1 MQLFEEE
8 TQITN
13 IASVERRRR
22 ETINEGINELAK
34 IVPGCEKNKGSILA
48 RAVTYINDLK
58 KREEGTSSNRTLEMS
73 VLEQAVSELS
83 TRNEQL
89 QHDLKEWQ
97 DDNERLQKEN
107 ESLKEK
113 IRQLGGTVD
122 EEDDAKRK

>member
-1 MQLFEEE
+1 M
-8 TQITN
+8 
-13 IASVERRRR
+13 
-22 ETINEGINELAK
+22 
-34 IVPGCEKNKGSILA
+34 PGCEKNKGSILA